1 MGFKQINNIPKGSKK
16 QVTKNIIMRHFLL
29 LTSLFIFSLSVMT
42 SAYANEYQLLVSKK
56 NNELI
61 VEKSGQVVKK
71 YHIASGKGGK
81 GTKRLRGDSKT
92 PLGMYRVASV
102 KESSRFHFFIQLDYP
117 NLIDAWYGYKNE
129 VIDANNFKRIATAYK
144 KREAPPQD
152 TELGGF
158 IGIHGLGITNEEKL
172 NIHESF
178 NWTEGCI
185 ALTNEEIND
194 LKKFVA
200 IGTQV
205 IIRE

>member
-1 MGFKQINNIPKGSKK
+1 
-16 QVTKNIIMRHFLL
+16 MRHYFTIISFLLCL
-29 LTSLFIFSLSVMT
+29 LTSMSLVQ
-42 SAYANEYQLLVSKK
+42 ANEYQLLVSKK

-61 VEKSGQVVKK
+61 VEKAGQVIKK

-92 PLGMYRVASV
+92 PLGVYRIASF
-102 KESSRFHFFIQLDYP
+102 KESSRFHYFIQLDYP

-129 VIDANNFKRIATAYK
+129 IIDAENFKRIATAYK

-152 TELGGF
+152 TDLGGF
-158 IGIHGLGITNEEKL
+158 IGIHGLGETNDKKL
-172 NIHESF
+172 TIHQAL
-178 NWTEGCI
+178 NWTNGCI

-194 LKKFVA
+194 LRKFVA

-205 IIRE
+205 IIKE

>member
-1 MGFKQINNIPKGSKK
+1 
-16 QVTKNIIMRHFLL
+16 MRNSFTLISLLLFLL
-29 LTSLFIFSLSVMT
+29 SSMSQ
-42 SAYANEYQLLVSKK
+42 AYANEYQLLVSKK

-61 VEKSGQVVKK
+61 VEKAGQVIKK

-92 PLGMYRVASV
+92 PLGAYHVASF
-102 KESSRFHFFIQLDYP
+102 KENSRFHFFIQLDYP
-117 NLIDAWYGYKNE
+117 NLLDAWYGYKNKI
-129 VIDANNFKRIATAYK
+129 IDAGNFKRIAAAYK

-158 IGIHGLGITNEEKL
+158 IGIHGLGITNDEKL
-172 NIHESF
+172 TIHESF

-194 LKKFVA
+194 LRKFVA
-200 IGTQV
+200 IGTPV
-205 IIRE
+205 IIKE

>member
-1 MGFKQINNIPKGSKK
+1 
-16 QVTKNIIMRHFLL
+16 MRHFLIL
-29 LTSLFIFSLSVMT
+29 ISLFIVSLSVIT
-42 SAYANEYQLLVSKK
+42 SAYASEYQLLVSKK

-61 VEKSGQVVKK
+61 VEKSGQIVKK

-129 VIDANNFKRIATAYK
+129 IIDANNFKRIATAYK

-194 LKKFVA
+194 LKKFIA